1 MTSISL
7 PIFGQGSQPA
17 EEDGVKLEYMQ
28 MPQEMTTYAMPRVS
42 ADLNEADLRQ
52 AKNVLLELQRQL
64 DRFPSASETIDLNS
78 LNTDNRRF
86 IDELLGE
93 GEVGMVCSGN
103 IQIQESVL
111 AGVWRRQK
119 LDDQNRIAD
128 DRLEVG
134 IIPRQLS
141 QLAFNGSEEK
151 IATYWTVVPP
161 GAMNAPPLLTEL
173 NAKIAEYRPGDEA
186 HIINLSLL
194 PQTEQDLAMLEQRLG
209 GGSATI
215 LSRGYG
221 NCRISATGIRYV
233 WWVRYFNSEDNLL
246 LNTLEV
252 SDVPSVACAS
262 PEDIADS
269 RDRLQEMLKVYLSPG
284 HGQ

>member
-7 PIFGQGSQPA
+7 PLFGQGSQPA
-17 EEDGVKLEYMQ
+17 EEDGVKLEYMS
-28 MPQEMTTYAMPRVS
+28 MPQEMMTYAMPRVS
-42 ADLNEADLRQ
+42 SDLNAADLHQ
-52 AKNVLLELQRQL
+52 AKTVLLKLQQQL
-64 DRFPSASETIDLNS
+64 DEFPSVPDAIELNG
-78 LNTDNRRF
+78 LDADNRRF

-93 GEVGMVCSGN
+93 GEVGIVCSGN

-111 AGVWRRQK
+111 AGVWRRQQ
-119 LDDQNRIAD
+119 LDGQNRVID

-134 IIPRQLS
+134 IIPRQLAQS
-141 QLAFNGSEEK
+141 AFNGAEEQ

-161 GAMNAPPLLTEL
+161 GVMNAPPLLVEL
-173 NAKIAEYRPGDEA
+173 NAKIAEYRPGADA

-209 GGSATI
+209 EGSVTI

-221 NCRISATGIRYV
+221 NCRISATGTRYV
-233 WWVRYFNSEDNLL
+233 WWVQYFNSEDILI

-252 SDVPSVACAS
+252 SDVPAVVCAS

-269 RDRLQEMLKVYLSPG
+269 RERLQEMLKVYL
-284 HGQ
+284 